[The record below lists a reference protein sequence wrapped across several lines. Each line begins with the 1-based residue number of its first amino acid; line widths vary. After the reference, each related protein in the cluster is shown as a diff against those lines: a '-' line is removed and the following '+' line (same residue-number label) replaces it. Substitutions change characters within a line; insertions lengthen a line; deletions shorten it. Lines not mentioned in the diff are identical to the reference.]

1 MALNRKTLYD
11 SNSAL
16 NVLGCLMR
24 NPLLCQDAAYPLQP
38 NDFANNIHKLI
49 FSSIFNLAANGYA
62 TISPSDIDM
71 DLSQYDA
78 QYESYKRNHGFEL
91 LQQCEKLFDENVK
104 DVTPQ
109 FKLYYARVKKFSVI
123 RDLEIA
129 GIDTS
134 IVYDP
139 EKDILNHDVEDEKL
153 NKYTIQQIIDTFR
166 DRMAI
171 IEDRHVSKVSS
182 SCQYAYEG
190 IEELI
195 QQFEEKP
202 EIGLSLDG
210 DIVNYALSG
219 ARLGKMYL
227 YSAPSGQG
235 KALPNSTIIPMFNGG
250 EKTVGEVRVGDV
262 LIDRLG
268 KPTKVLAIYPQGK
281 RKVYK
286 ITFKDGRT
294 ALCNDEHLWTYH
306 NNNSRD
312 KYKLETNTLKEIMN
326 IASEKGGFSGPDGF
340 GFGVP
345 FNQSVEYGHKD
356 LKLHPYVLGLLLGD
370 GCFRE
375 QPTNRNLTFST
386 KSVELL
392 DSFTTYCGCTYKRHS
407 LSNYTY
413 SFKEQGQNVHV
424 YEFCKQH
431 NIEELYNKKTE
442 DKAIPSDYLYGDIE
456 QRFDLLNGLL
466 DTDGSVD
473 PKGRVVFTTINKTLA
488 LQVQQLCRSL
498 GFIITI
504 REDRRENKYPTGVCY
519 NLNILG
525 SPELKKR
532 LFRLSYKK
540 ERILNWYNNGKRK
553 ESYLYNAIVSVEDM
567 GYEEEMTCF
576 YVDNEEHLF
585 LMNDYIVTHNT
596 RHMVGDACALSLPY
610 LDKNGNVVW
619 RGNPDGSMYQKVLFV
634 ATEQKADEIQTL
646 ILAYMSGVNERKITH
661 NECSIEEKE
670 RLKKAVQL
678 LKRFK
683 ENFMIECIPDPSI
696 ETVKAKIT
704 KYIVQGGFRYI
715 FYDYIFTSPSL
726 VTEFAGAHIRE
737 DVALMM
743 LSNTLKEIAMNYDV
757 FIESGTQLNENWSK
771 NIVGLRDQNCIRGS
785 KAICDKADIGMIG
798 IRLQDEERE
807 RIDVIWNELKKTFP
821 DRYGAIEPNMVIDIY
836 KNRRGEMV
844 GVKIFRYFDY
854 ATCHCTDLFVTD
866 SSYKAVAEVRTENKN
881 VEIYDF
887 LTLKTIGALK
897 EIN

>member
-210 DIVNYALSG
+210 DIINYALSG

-235 KALPNSTIIPMFNGG
+235 K
-250 EKTVGEVRVGDV
+250 
-262 LIDRLG
+262 
-268 KPTKVLAIYPQGK
+268 
-281 RKVYK
+281 
-286 ITFKDGRT
+286 
-294 ALCNDEHLWTYH
+294 
-306 NNNSRD
+306 
-312 KYKLETNTLKEIMN
+312 
-326 IASEKGGFSGPDGF
+326 
-340 GFGVP
+340 
-345 FNQSVEYGHKD
+345 
-356 LKLHPYVLGLLLGD
+356 
-370 GCFRE
+370 
-375 QPTNRNLTFST
+375 
-386 KSVELL
+386 
-392 DSFTTYCGCTYKRHS
+392 
-407 LSNYTY
+407 
-413 SFKEQGQNVHV
+413 
-424 YEFCKQH
+424 
-431 NIEELYNKKTE
+431 
-442 DKAIPSDYLYGDIE
+442 
-456 QRFDLLNGLL
+456 
-466 DTDGSVD
+466 
-473 PKGRVVFTTINKTLA
+473 
-488 LQVQQLCRSL
+488 
-498 GFIITI
+498 
-504 REDRRENKYPTGVCY
+504 
-519 NLNILG
+519 
-525 SPELKKR
+525 
-532 LFRLSYKK
+532 
-540 ERILNWYNNGKRK
+540 
-553 ESYLYNAIVSVEDM
+553 
-567 GYEEEMTCF
+567 
-576 YVDNEEHLF
+576 
-585 LMNDYIVTHNT
+585 T

-610 LDKNGNVVW
+610 LDQHGNVVW

-737 DVALMM
+737 D
-743 LSNTLKEIAMNYDV
+743 
-757 FIESGTQLNENWSK
+757 
-771 NIVGLRDQNCIRGS
+771 
-785 KAICDKADIGMIG
+785 
-798 IRLQDEERE
+798 
-807 RIDVIWNELKKTFP
+807 
-821 DRYGAIEPNMVIDIY
+821 
-836 KNRRGEMV
+836 RR
-844 GVKIFRYFDY
+844 
-854 ATCHCTDLFVTD
+854 
-866 SSYKAVAEVRTENKN
+866 N
-881 VEIYDF
+881 VMSLYNF
-887 LTLKTIGALK
+887 A
-897 EIN
+897 

>member
-49 FSSIFNLAANGYA
+49 FSSIFNLSSNGYES
-62 TISPSDIDM
+62 ISPRDIDM

-78 QYESYKRNHGFEL
+78 QYDSYKRNHGFEL
-91 LQQCEKLFDENVK
+91 LQQCEKLFDENIK

-134 IVYDP
+134 VIYDP

-171 IEDRHVSKVSS
+171 IEDKHVSKVSS

-195 QQFEEKP
+195 KQFEEKP

-210 DIVNYALSG
+210 NIVNYALSG

-235 KALPNSTIIPMFNGG
+235 K
-250 EKTVGEVRVGDV
+250 
-262 LIDRLG
+262 
-268 KPTKVLAIYPQGK
+268 
-281 RKVYK
+281 
-286 ITFKDGRT
+286 
-294 ALCNDEHLWTYH
+294 
-306 NNNSRD
+306 
-312 KYKLETNTLKEIMN
+312 
-326 IASEKGGFSGPDGF
+326 
-340 GFGVP
+340 
-345 FNQSVEYGHKD
+345 
-356 LKLHPYVLGLLLGD
+356 
-370 GCFRE
+370 
-375 QPTNRNLTFST
+375 
-386 KSVELL
+386 
-392 DSFTTYCGCTYKRHS
+392 
-407 LSNYTY
+407 
-413 SFKEQGQNVHV
+413 
-424 YEFCKQH
+424 
-431 NIEELYNKKTE
+431 
-442 DKAIPSDYLYGDIE
+442 
-456 QRFDLLNGLL
+456 
-466 DTDGSVD
+466 
-473 PKGRVVFTTINKTLA
+473 
-488 LQVQQLCRSL
+488 
-498 GFIITI
+498 
-504 REDRRENKYPTGVCY
+504 
-519 NLNILG
+519 
-525 SPELKKR
+525 
-532 LFRLSYKK
+532 
-540 ERILNWYNNGKRK
+540 
-553 ESYLYNAIVSVEDM
+553 
-567 GYEEEMTCF
+567 
-576 YVDNEEHLF
+576 
-585 LMNDYIVTHNT
+585 T

-610 LDKNGNVVW
+610 LDQNGNVVW

-661 NECSIEEKE
+661 NECSVEEKE
-670 RLKKAVQL
+670 KLKKAIAL

-683 ENFMIECIPDPSI
+683 DNFMIECIPDPSI

-757 FIESGTQLNENWSK
+757 FIESGTQLNESWSK
-771 NIVGLRDQNCIRGS
+771 SIVGARDQNCIRGS

-866 SSYKAVAEVRTENKN
+866 SSYKAVAEVRTEDKN

-887 LTLKTIGALK
+887 LTLKTMGALK
-897 EIN
+897 EMD

>member
-139 EKDILNHDVEDEKL
+139 EKDILNHDIEDEKL

-210 DIVNYALSG
+210 DIINYALSG

-235 KALPNSTIIPMFNGG
+235 K
-250 EKTVGEVRVGDV
+250 
-262 LIDRLG
+262 
-268 KPTKVLAIYPQGK
+268 
-281 RKVYK
+281 
-286 ITFKDGRT
+286 
-294 ALCNDEHLWTYH
+294 
-306 NNNSRD
+306 
-312 KYKLETNTLKEIMN
+312 
-326 IASEKGGFSGPDGF
+326 
-340 GFGVP
+340 
-345 FNQSVEYGHKD
+345 
-356 LKLHPYVLGLLLGD
+356 
-370 GCFRE
+370 
-375 QPTNRNLTFST
+375 
-386 KSVELL
+386 
-392 DSFTTYCGCTYKRHS
+392 
-407 LSNYTY
+407 
-413 SFKEQGQNVHV
+413 
-424 YEFCKQH
+424 
-431 NIEELYNKKTE
+431 
-442 DKAIPSDYLYGDIE
+442 
-456 QRFDLLNGLL
+456 
-466 DTDGSVD
+466 
-473 PKGRVVFTTINKTLA
+473 
-488 LQVQQLCRSL
+488 
-498 GFIITI
+498 
-504 REDRRENKYPTGVCY
+504 
-519 NLNILG
+519 
-525 SPELKKR
+525 
-532 LFRLSYKK
+532 
-540 ERILNWYNNGKRK
+540 
-553 ESYLYNAIVSVEDM
+553 
-567 GYEEEMTCF
+567 
-576 YVDNEEHLF
+576 
-585 LMNDYIVTHNT
+585 T

-610 LDKNGNVVW
+610 LDQHGNVVW

-661 NECSIEEKE
+661 NECSTEEKE

-757 FIESGTQLNENWSK
+757 FIESGTQLNESWSK

-821 DRYGAIEPNMVIDIY
+821 DKYGAIEPNMVVDIY

-881 VEIYDF
+881 IEIYDF

>member
-210 DIVNYALSG
+210 DIINYALSG

-235 KALPNSTIIPMFNGG
+235 K
-250 EKTVGEVRVGDV
+250 
-262 LIDRLG
+262 
-268 KPTKVLAIYPQGK
+268 
-281 RKVYK
+281 
-286 ITFKDGRT
+286 
-294 ALCNDEHLWTYH
+294 
-306 NNNSRD
+306 
-312 KYKLETNTLKEIMN
+312 
-326 IASEKGGFSGPDGF
+326 
-340 GFGVP
+340 
-345 FNQSVEYGHKD
+345 
-356 LKLHPYVLGLLLGD
+356 
-370 GCFRE
+370 
-375 QPTNRNLTFST
+375 
-386 KSVELL
+386 
-392 DSFTTYCGCTYKRHS
+392 
-407 LSNYTY
+407 
-413 SFKEQGQNVHV
+413 
-424 YEFCKQH
+424 
-431 NIEELYNKKTE
+431 
-442 DKAIPSDYLYGDIE
+442 
-456 QRFDLLNGLL
+456 
-466 DTDGSVD
+466 
-473 PKGRVVFTTINKTLA
+473 
-488 LQVQQLCRSL
+488 
-498 GFIITI
+498 
-504 REDRRENKYPTGVCY
+504 
-519 NLNILG
+519 
-525 SPELKKR
+525 
-532 LFRLSYKK
+532 
-540 ERILNWYNNGKRK
+540 
-553 ESYLYNAIVSVEDM
+553 
-567 GYEEEMTCF
+567 
-576 YVDNEEHLF
+576 
-585 LMNDYIVTHNT
+585 T

-610 LDKNGNVVW
+610 LDQHGNVVW

-661 NECSIEEKE
+661 NECSTEEKE

-757 FIESGTQLNENWSK
+757 FIESGTQLNESWSK

-821 DRYGAIEPNMVIDIY
+821 DKYGAIEPNMVVDIY

-881 VEIYDF
+881 IEIYDF

>member
-235 KALPNSTIIPMFNGG
+235 K
-250 EKTVGEVRVGDV
+250 
-262 LIDRLG
+262 
-268 KPTKVLAIYPQGK
+268 
-281 RKVYK
+281 
-286 ITFKDGRT
+286 
-294 ALCNDEHLWTYH
+294 
-306 NNNSRD
+306 
-312 KYKLETNTLKEIMN
+312 
-326 IASEKGGFSGPDGF
+326 
-340 GFGVP
+340 
-345 FNQSVEYGHKD
+345 
-356 LKLHPYVLGLLLGD
+356 
-370 GCFRE
+370 
-375 QPTNRNLTFST
+375 
-386 KSVELL
+386 
-392 DSFTTYCGCTYKRHS
+392 
-407 LSNYTY
+407 
-413 SFKEQGQNVHV
+413 
-424 YEFCKQH
+424 
-431 NIEELYNKKTE
+431 
-442 DKAIPSDYLYGDIE
+442 
-456 QRFDLLNGLL
+456 
-466 DTDGSVD
+466 
-473 PKGRVVFTTINKTLA
+473 
-488 LQVQQLCRSL
+488 
-498 GFIITI
+498 
-504 REDRRENKYPTGVCY
+504 
-519 NLNILG
+519 
-525 SPELKKR
+525 
-532 LFRLSYKK
+532 
-540 ERILNWYNNGKRK
+540 
-553 ESYLYNAIVSVEDM
+553 
-567 GYEEEMTCF
+567 
-576 YVDNEEHLF
+576 
-585 LMNDYIVTHNT
+585 T

-610 LDKNGNVVW
+610 LDQHGNVVW

-661 NECSIEEKE
+661 NECSTEEKE

-757 FIESGTQLNENWSK
+757 FIESGTQLNESWSK
-771 NIVGLRDQNCIRGS
+771 TIVGLRDQNCIRGS

-821 DRYGAIEPNMVIDIY
+821 DKYGAIEPNMVVDIY

-881 VEIYDF
+881 IEIYDF

>member
-235 KALPNSTIIPMFNGG
+235 K
-250 EKTVGEVRVGDV
+250 
-262 LIDRLG
+262 
-268 KPTKVLAIYPQGK
+268 
-281 RKVYK
+281 
-286 ITFKDGRT
+286 
-294 ALCNDEHLWTYH
+294 
-306 NNNSRD
+306 
-312 KYKLETNTLKEIMN
+312 
-326 IASEKGGFSGPDGF
+326 
-340 GFGVP
+340 
-345 FNQSVEYGHKD
+345 
-356 LKLHPYVLGLLLGD
+356 
-370 GCFRE
+370 
-375 QPTNRNLTFST
+375 
-386 KSVELL
+386 
-392 DSFTTYCGCTYKRHS
+392 
-407 LSNYTY
+407 
-413 SFKEQGQNVHV
+413 
-424 YEFCKQH
+424 
-431 NIEELYNKKTE
+431 
-442 DKAIPSDYLYGDIE
+442 
-456 QRFDLLNGLL
+456 
-466 DTDGSVD
+466 
-473 PKGRVVFTTINKTLA
+473 
-488 LQVQQLCRSL
+488 
-498 GFIITI
+498 
-504 REDRRENKYPTGVCY
+504 
-519 NLNILG
+519 
-525 SPELKKR
+525 
-532 LFRLSYKK
+532 
-540 ERILNWYNNGKRK
+540 
-553 ESYLYNAIVSVEDM
+553 
-567 GYEEEMTCF
+567 
-576 YVDNEEHLF
+576 
-585 LMNDYIVTHNT
+585 T

-610 LDKNGNVVW
+610 LDQHGNVVW

-757 FIESGTQLNENWSK
+757 FIESGTQLNESWSK
-771 NIVGLRDQNCIRGS
+771 TIVGLRDQNCIRGS

-821 DRYGAIEPNMVIDIY
+821 DKYGAVEPNMVVDIY

>member
-210 DIVNYALSG
+210 DIINYALSG

-235 KALPNSTIIPMFNGG
+235 K
-250 EKTVGEVRVGDV
+250 
-262 LIDRLG
+262 
-268 KPTKVLAIYPQGK
+268 
-281 RKVYK
+281 
-286 ITFKDGRT
+286 
-294 ALCNDEHLWTYH
+294 
-306 NNNSRD
+306 
-312 KYKLETNTLKEIMN
+312 
-326 IASEKGGFSGPDGF
+326 
-340 GFGVP
+340 
-345 FNQSVEYGHKD
+345 
-356 LKLHPYVLGLLLGD
+356 
-370 GCFRE
+370 
-375 QPTNRNLTFST
+375 
-386 KSVELL
+386 
-392 DSFTTYCGCTYKRHS
+392 
-407 LSNYTY
+407 
-413 SFKEQGQNVHV
+413 
-424 YEFCKQH
+424 
-431 NIEELYNKKTE
+431 
-442 DKAIPSDYLYGDIE
+442 
-456 QRFDLLNGLL
+456 
-466 DTDGSVD
+466 
-473 PKGRVVFTTINKTLA
+473 
-488 LQVQQLCRSL
+488 
-498 GFIITI
+498 
-504 REDRRENKYPTGVCY
+504 
-519 NLNILG
+519 
-525 SPELKKR
+525 
-532 LFRLSYKK
+532 
-540 ERILNWYNNGKRK
+540 
-553 ESYLYNAIVSVEDM
+553 
-567 GYEEEMTCF
+567 
-576 YVDNEEHLF
+576 
-585 LMNDYIVTHNT
+585 T

-610 LDKNGNVVW
+610 LDQHGNVVW

-661 NECSIEEKE
+661 NECSTEEKE

-757 FIESGTQLNENWSK
+757 FIESGTQLNESWSK
-771 NIVGLRDQNCIRGS
+771 TIVGLRDQNCIRGS

-821 DRYGAIEPNMVIDIY
+821 DKYGAVEPNMVVDIY

>member
-210 DIVNYALSG
+210 DIINYALSG

-235 KALPNSTIIPMFNGG
+235 K
-250 EKTVGEVRVGDV
+250 
-262 LIDRLG
+262 
-268 KPTKVLAIYPQGK
+268 
-281 RKVYK
+281 
-286 ITFKDGRT
+286 
-294 ALCNDEHLWTYH
+294 
-306 NNNSRD
+306 
-312 KYKLETNTLKEIMN
+312 
-326 IASEKGGFSGPDGF
+326 
-340 GFGVP
+340 
-345 FNQSVEYGHKD
+345 
-356 LKLHPYVLGLLLGD
+356 
-370 GCFRE
+370 
-375 QPTNRNLTFST
+375 
-386 KSVELL
+386 
-392 DSFTTYCGCTYKRHS
+392 
-407 LSNYTY
+407 
-413 SFKEQGQNVHV
+413 
-424 YEFCKQH
+424 
-431 NIEELYNKKTE
+431 
-442 DKAIPSDYLYGDIE
+442 
-456 QRFDLLNGLL
+456 
-466 DTDGSVD
+466 
-473 PKGRVVFTTINKTLA
+473 
-488 LQVQQLCRSL
+488 
-498 GFIITI
+498 
-504 REDRRENKYPTGVCY
+504 
-519 NLNILG
+519 
-525 SPELKKR
+525 
-532 LFRLSYKK
+532 
-540 ERILNWYNNGKRK
+540 
-553 ESYLYNAIVSVEDM
+553 
-567 GYEEEMTCF
+567 
-576 YVDNEEHLF
+576 
-585 LMNDYIVTHNT
+585 T

-610 LDKNGNVVW
+610 LDQHGNVVW

-757 FIESGTQLNENWSK
+757 FIESGTQLNESWSK
-771 NIVGLRDQNCIRGS
+771 TIVGLRDQNCIRGS

-821 DRYGAIEPNMVIDIY
+821 DKYGAVEPNMVVDIY

-881 VEIYDF
+881 IEIYDF

>member
-210 DIVNYALSG
+210 DIINYALSG

-235 KALPNSTIIPMFNGG
+235 K
-250 EKTVGEVRVGDV
+250 
-262 LIDRLG
+262 
-268 KPTKVLAIYPQGK
+268 
-281 RKVYK
+281 
-286 ITFKDGRT
+286 
-294 ALCNDEHLWTYH
+294 
-306 NNNSRD
+306 
-312 KYKLETNTLKEIMN
+312 
-326 IASEKGGFSGPDGF
+326 
-340 GFGVP
+340 
-345 FNQSVEYGHKD
+345 
-356 LKLHPYVLGLLLGD
+356 
-370 GCFRE
+370 
-375 QPTNRNLTFST
+375 
-386 KSVELL
+386 
-392 DSFTTYCGCTYKRHS
+392 
-407 LSNYTY
+407 
-413 SFKEQGQNVHV
+413 
-424 YEFCKQH
+424 
-431 NIEELYNKKTE
+431 
-442 DKAIPSDYLYGDIE
+442 
-456 QRFDLLNGLL
+456 
-466 DTDGSVD
+466 
-473 PKGRVVFTTINKTLA
+473 
-488 LQVQQLCRSL
+488 
-498 GFIITI
+498 
-504 REDRRENKYPTGVCY
+504 
-519 NLNILG
+519 
-525 SPELKKR
+525 
-532 LFRLSYKK
+532 
-540 ERILNWYNNGKRK
+540 
-553 ESYLYNAIVSVEDM
+553 
-567 GYEEEMTCF
+567 
-576 YVDNEEHLF
+576 
-585 LMNDYIVTHNT
+585 T

-610 LDKNGNVVW
+610 LDQHGNVVW

-757 FIESGTQLNENWSK
+757 FIESGTQLNESWSK
-771 NIVGLRDQNCIRGS
+771 TIVGLRDQNCIRGS

-821 DRYGAIEPNMVIDIY
+821 DKYGAVEPNMVVDIY

>member
-235 KALPNSTIIPMFNGG
+235 K
-250 EKTVGEVRVGDV
+250 
-262 LIDRLG
+262 
-268 KPTKVLAIYPQGK
+268 
-281 RKVYK
+281 
-286 ITFKDGRT
+286 
-294 ALCNDEHLWTYH
+294 
-306 NNNSRD
+306 
-312 KYKLETNTLKEIMN
+312 
-326 IASEKGGFSGPDGF
+326 
-340 GFGVP
+340 
-345 FNQSVEYGHKD
+345 
-356 LKLHPYVLGLLLGD
+356 
-370 GCFRE
+370 
-375 QPTNRNLTFST
+375 
-386 KSVELL
+386 
-392 DSFTTYCGCTYKRHS
+392 
-407 LSNYTY
+407 
-413 SFKEQGQNVHV
+413 
-424 YEFCKQH
+424 
-431 NIEELYNKKTE
+431 
-442 DKAIPSDYLYGDIE
+442 
-456 QRFDLLNGLL
+456 
-466 DTDGSVD
+466 
-473 PKGRVVFTTINKTLA
+473 
-488 LQVQQLCRSL
+488 
-498 GFIITI
+498 
-504 REDRRENKYPTGVCY
+504 
-519 NLNILG
+519 
-525 SPELKKR
+525 
-532 LFRLSYKK
+532 
-540 ERILNWYNNGKRK
+540 
-553 ESYLYNAIVSVEDM
+553 
-567 GYEEEMTCF
+567 
-576 YVDNEEHLF
+576 
-585 LMNDYIVTHNT
+585 T

-610 LDKNGNVVW
+610 LDQHGNVVW

-661 NECSIEEKE
+661 NECSTEEKE

-757 FIESGTQLNENWSK
+757 FIESGTQLNESWSK
-771 NIVGLRDQNCIRGS
+771 TIVGLRDQNCIRGS

-821 DRYGAIEPNMVIDIY
+821 DKYGAVEPNMVVDIY